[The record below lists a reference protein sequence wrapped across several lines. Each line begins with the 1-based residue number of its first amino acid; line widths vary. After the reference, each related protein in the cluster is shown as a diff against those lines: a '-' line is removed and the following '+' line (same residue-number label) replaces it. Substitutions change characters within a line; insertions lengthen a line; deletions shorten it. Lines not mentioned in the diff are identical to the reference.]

1 MRNLFVSLLVM
12 LHMDSM
18 SLSTD
23 DQTVIND
30 CREQPESSSTSIN
43 VSRIHSLSTSLNDD
57 NSSSSLQAGQLSRE
71 VLYLLSLLP
80 YPDPEG
86 REVFQPSWD
95 EGPTLY
101 LAE

>member
-43 VSRIHSLSTSLNDD
+43 VSRNDD